1 MKKIYKNKKTGKF
14 IITSEELDSKEYQFI
29 KFQGEIKIKDGQ
41 MSNKRIIK
49 K

>member
-14 IITSEELDSKEYQFI
+14 VITSETLDPIDYQFI

-41 MSNKRIIK
+41 MSKKRIIK